1 MDEPPRPPYLPLMTT
16 VEPES
21 EILPPPV
28 QPPPRHR
35 VWRSG
40 DRIVAGVAG
49 GLADVLGVAPLWT
62 RLSFVVLACLEGVGV
77 AAYLAGWLLL
87 PSGPTAKTP
96 SVARRVV
103 GLLVLPMWL
112 LAVSGGDWWGM
123 LTGPAGL
130 VLVLIGVAMALWSPR
145 AASPVEGSAP
155 PPTPVRVDEVASPV
169 PPRQPPS
176 PLGRV
181 TFGIALVV
189 AAAGTVIAQGSSTGI
204 KVAFGLAV
212 VVCAV
217 GLLVG
222 TLLGRAR
229 WLVVPAALFAAVSVA
244 GAATENLGV
253 SITGTRQDTTWGP
266 GDEGPPPSSIDK
278 AGGDT
283 DLQLADITE
292 PVDGVI
298 RVGYGEVHITAAEDV
313 RLEVR
318 AQVGLGSI
326 DMPSGSEDGYRRV
339 ATYAGGPSNAPL
351 VRYDIAVGFGSIE
364 ISRYDPSRRPP
375 DEPKVLVPVRPGV
388 LGLDGQGG
396 VLFRSGAW
404 QLPDGTIVLPDGTEI
419 RPSGVR
425 IFNSPTQVLPSGEV
439 VVADGTRIMPS
450 GRVILPD
457 GVVVEPVA
465 PNLPEVPATAPPV
478 PTTEVQP

>member
-16 VEPES
+16 VESES

-103 GLLVLPMWL
+103 GLLVLPVWL
-112 LAVSGGDWWGM
+112 LAVSGGDWWGV

-145 AASPVEGSAP
+145 AASPVGGSAP
-155 PPTPVRVDEVASPV
+155 PPMPVRVDEVASPV

-222 TLLGRAR
+222 TLFGRAR

-253 SITGTRQDTTWGP
+253 SITGTRQDTSWGP
-266 GDEGPPPSSIDK
+266 GDEGPHTVEHRQGRWRHQPP
-278 AGGDT
+278 ARRHHRARGRRH
-283 DLQLADITE
+283 
-292 PVDGVI
+292 P
-298 RVGYGEVHITAAEDV
+298 R
-313 RLEVR
+313 RLR
-318 AQVGLGSI
+318 RGAHQRRRGCAPGS
-326 DMPSGSEDGYRRV
+326 P
-339 ATYAGGPSNAPL
+339 
-351 VRYDIAVGFGSIE
+351 
-364 ISRYDPSRRPP
+364 
-375 DEPKVLVPVRPGV
+375 RPGRPRFHRHAER
-388 LGLDGQGG
+388 LGGRLQARRDLRRWT
-396 VLFRSGAW
+396 VECAA
-404 QLPDGTIVLPDGTEI
+404 
-419 RPSGVR
+419 RPLR
-425 IFNSPTQVLPSGEV
+425 H
-439 VVADGTRIMPS
+439 R
-450 GRVILPD
+450 GRLRQHRDQPLR
-457 GVVVEPVA
+457 PFVA
-465 PNLPEVPATAPPV
+465 PARGA
-478 PTTEVQP
+478 